1 MIDQIYRQAQSA
13 LETAVGGFIRLDTLL
28 VFAIALLLAYL
39 FSKLLTAAIVRAAR
53 ILTNVGENTKL
64 ERIVHL
70 RRLETYL
77 SVSLALM
84 RAAIYGIAIF
94 AAWQFTNP
102 ETTPLAIVG
111 ASTIFIVLA
120 GATIT
125 PTLRDITA
133 GGVMIVERWYNV
145 GDHVTL
151 EPFAQVS
158 GVVERMTLRST
169 KIRSLNGEVIWVH
182 NQYIQAAKI
191 TPKGVRAL
199 AIDLF
204 VTELQGGKKLIEH
217 IAKTLPVGP
226 TMLAQPLTI
235 VDSQKLGDKLWHI
248 TAVCQTAPGREW
260 LIEDFAVEAIK
271 EQNKLL
277 SKSVIVHGPIVRYAD
292 TDAERRFKRAV
303 RIKQTQND
311 QVVK

>member
-1 MIDQIYRQAQSA
+1 MIDQVYKQAESAVRQAVDSFVQ
-13 LETAVGGFIRLDTLL
+13 LDTL
-28 VFAIALLLAYL
+28 VAFAVALLLAYL
-39 FSKLLTAAIVRAAR
+39 FSKLLTALIVRIAR
-53 ILTNVGENTKL
+53 VITNFGENSKL
-64 ERIVHL
+64 ERIVHM

-84 RAAIYGIAIF
+84 RAAVYGIAIF

-111 ASTIFIVLA
+111 ASTVFIVLA

-151 EPFAQVS
+151 EPFVNVS

-182 NQYIQAAKI
+182 NQYIQGAKI
-191 TPKGVRAL
+191 TPKGVRTM

-204 VTELQGGKKLIEH
+204 VKDLRGGKSVIEH
-217 IAKTLPVGP
+217 VAKTLPVGP

-235 VDSQKLGDKLWHI
+235 VDSQKLGEKLWHI

-260 LIEDFAVEAIK
+260 LIEDFAVEALK
-271 EQNKLL
+271 EQNKALA
-277 SKSVIVHGPIVRYAD
+277 KSVISHGPIVRYAD
-292 TDAERRFKRAV
+292 VDAERRFKRAV
-303 RIKQTQND
+303 RIKQVQDD
-311 QVVK
+311 QAV